1 MKEESREAGLVGNAE
16 TRAPRSLPG
25 EGGDGDD
32 EPEGIHV
39 EPAALSHAKRR
50 GGRRSEKENAAG
62 LLGVQGPREA
72 HAPPQD
78 GVGGPKQGGSP
89 AAEAMRPRARAGEPD
104 PWLESVLRVGPAEKD
119 SSQAEA

>member
-32 EPEGIHV
+32 ETERVQV

-50 GGRRSEKENAAG
+50 GGRGSEKENAAG
-62 LLGVQGPREA
+62 LLGIQSSREA
-72 HAPPQD
+72 HARPQD
-78 GVGGPKQGGSP
+78 GVGGP
-89 AAEAMRPRARAGEPD
+89 
-104 PWLESVLRVGPAEKD
+104 
-119 SSQAEA
+119 